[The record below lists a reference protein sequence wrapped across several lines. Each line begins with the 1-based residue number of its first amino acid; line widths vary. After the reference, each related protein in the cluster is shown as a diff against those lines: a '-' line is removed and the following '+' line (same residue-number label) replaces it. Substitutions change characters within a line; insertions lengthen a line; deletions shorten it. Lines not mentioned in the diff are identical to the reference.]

1 MLRKIRGSRNGF
13 SRADE
18 QLLLRVWDKY
28 RTWFCSNSVAEPHV
42 VPKVHKLPNLGFAR
56 AHAFAQG
63 TNFG

>member
-42 VPKVHKLPNLGFAR
+42 D
-56 AHAFAQG
+56 QG
-63 TNFG
+63 PQVA